1 MAIKTSLFTRA
12 LFGLCC
18 NEKFIDF
25 LTNDATFW
33 SISRTVLSFK
43 RVAWLLNEQ
52 SWLLS
57 EPRNL
62 GFDCLIFGSLMHCH
76 LIITKVTGA
85 ENELSGRLTWKQFS
99 NFSRYRD
106 RTLYEIK
113 TKSVFV
119 PSSFAQNTGISFCH
133 FPHFLSCS
141 TIIKSYSLLTLLFL
155 SPTRF
160 SVTFLRYDELNHIN
174 VTFTQHDYSWTT
186 WWIKAVRFRFFSFTF
201 LYFKS
206 SSFPRLFPNF
216 SWKVLLR
223 YFSSNVILN
232 NLLLD
237 WREIW
242 ASYYE
247 N

>member
-43 RVAWLLNEQ
+43 RVAWLTNSLGFC
-52 SWLLS
+52 LLK
-57 EPRNL
+57 PRSL

-76 LIITKVTGA
+76 SIITKVTGA
-85 ENELSGRLTWKQFS
+85 ENELSERLKWKQFS

-186 WWIKAVRFRFFSFTF
+186 WWIKAVRFRFFHSPSYISNLHLFLGFSPTF
-201 LYFKS
+201 PEKFY
-206 SSFPRLFPNF
+206 
-216 SWKVLLR
+216 
-223 YFSSNVILN
+223 
-232 NLLLD
+232 LD
-237 WREIW
+237 TFHRM
-242 ASYYE
+242 
-247 N
+247 